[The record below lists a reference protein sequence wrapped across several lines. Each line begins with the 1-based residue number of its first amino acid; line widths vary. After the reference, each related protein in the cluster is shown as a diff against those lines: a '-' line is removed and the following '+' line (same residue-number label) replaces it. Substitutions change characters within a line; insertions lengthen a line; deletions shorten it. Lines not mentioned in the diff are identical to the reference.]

1 MMSSTKVNRLTWLVT
16 LLVIS
21 FALVWMRA
29 RLNFNGPYLDESNY
43 LFVGKTLLDGGVWQ
57 THTYIFSSDFPL
69 YVFGVGDAF
78 AGLIGARAIAAILG
92 ICSLV
97 FYFDAVR
104 RFFRSQQ
111 VALFATAL
119 LALSASHG
127 FISKFAVYDIVC
139 FVSFTAGLWTLSLA
153 FTRSGYQAQCWAFA
167 SSLCLVTAFLSK
179 YVIFLEMP
187 LIGLMIL
194 IYRPQLAF
202 ALFTPALMIGF
213 GYGYHYR
220 ADLQILYQ
228 QQIVTAHGN
237 NASYAEILRVTLC
250 YVWPILL
257 LFILEFKQHW
267 QRTGGHSRNQ
277 AMFRWSMWL
286 ALPIIFYH
294 LRAHDLI
301 SFYKHIVYSV
311 VFLAPLASVYL
322 VRLLRQKNNYI
333 AQLPA
338 LILIIVAIQGMIQI
352 RAIENAYP
360 DGRDAVAFL
369 KDTIGANSTVLSE
382 DPYLLRHQLR
392 NQIKA
397 NHIYENAWFDN
408 DGDQKHTREDVI
420 AGVWDGKFDFLYLDG
435 RITPVTTEKLRKYV
449 VQNKYKLI
457 YQQPYHTSSVM
468 FYQTEGKIEIYQR
481 REPYSGQ
488 YPLIP
493 Q

>member
-1 MMSSTKVNRLTWLVT
+1 MSSTKVNRLTWLVT

-29 RLNFNGPYLDESNY
+29 RLNFNGPYLDESDY
-43 LFVGKTLLDGGVWQ
+43 LFVGKILLDGGVWQ
-57 THTYIFSSDFPL
+57 THTYIFSSDIPL
-69 YVFGVGDAF
+69 YIFGIGDSI
-78 AGLIGARAIAAILG
+78 AGLMGARAIAAILG

-104 RFFRSQQ
+104 RFFRSKH
-111 VALFATAL
+111 VAFFATAL

-139 FVSFTAGLWTLSLA
+139 FVSFIAGLWALSFA
-153 FTRSGYQAQCWAFA
+153 FTRSGYQAQIWALIA
-167 SSLCLVTAFLSK
+167 SLCLVTAFLNK
-179 YVIFLEMP
+179 YVIILEMP

-194 IYRPQLAF
+194 IYRPRLAF
-202 ALFTPALMIGF
+202 ALFTPAIMIGC
-213 GYGYHYR
+213 GYIYHYR

-228 QQIVTAHGN
+228 QQIVGSHGN
-237 NASYAEILRVTLC
+237 NASYGNIIGVALS
-250 YVWPILL
+250 YVWPVLL

-311 VFLAPLASVYL
+311 VFLAPLAGVYL

-360 DGRDAVAFL
+360 DGRSAVTFL
-369 KDTIGANSTVLSE
+369 KDTIGANSTILSE

-408 DGDQKHTREDVI
+408 DGDQKYTRDDVI

-481 REPYSGQ
+481 RAPYSGQ